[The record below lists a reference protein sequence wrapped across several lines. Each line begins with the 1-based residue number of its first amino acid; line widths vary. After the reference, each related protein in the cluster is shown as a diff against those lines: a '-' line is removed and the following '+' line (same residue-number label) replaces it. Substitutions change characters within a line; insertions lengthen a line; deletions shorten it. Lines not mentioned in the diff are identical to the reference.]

1 MSVTSGNTLS
11 MNNTQTDMNAT
22 YCSNGSMAMRTSMRL
37 SEANITANSSQMRA
51 LSALAPPPV
60 AKQVAAQSLAKP
72 DNTKPKPTMPKLEK
86 LSPKPKP
93 TTPKLEKEGTAGS
106 NVSKSLLPIL
116 KEDTPNTAA
125 AKKKK
130 SVRMSTP
137 ADAAP
142 YHFSA
147 TVLRMDR

>member
-60 AKQVAAQSLAKP
+60 ATQAAAQSLAKP

-106 NVSKSLLPIL
+106 RGSKSLLPIL
-116 KEDTPNTAA
+116 KEDTPNTA